1 MQTPRFSV
9 VIPSYNQAPFVG
21 DAIQSVLEQTYPDF
35 EIIVVDDAS
44 PDNSNEIIQGF
55 TDPRV
60 RLIRHEKNRGLP
72 AARNTGMRA
81 ARGEY
86 IALLDAD
93 DYFHP
98 EKLAAHAAF
107 IEHNSEVEITY
118 NSRFDLHH
126 SADKIR
132 AIYRPPESISLT
144 ELVLSFPFS
153 PSDMVL
159 RRACIED
166 AGLFDESYRC
176 GGEDLDYPC
185 RLALAGKRFAR
196 VDRALNYRRFHTG
209 RRKKRLDCRAND
221 YAHALTQIFDDPR
234 FPADLLHL
242 RSQTFANHYLEVACW
257 ALMQEEYVFGN
268 KMLRK
273 ISDLESDIFDGNPA
287 PLVRALLKQSIRD
300 FQEDHETHM
309 RRIFASLESPFD
321 RLRTQLDWAIA
332 HGYLRKGVQEI
343 LWDRIETGEQYL
355 RAAKEH
361 QAAAEPPLLDAAV
374 AQLLL
379 IRQELGDNVAEHALD
394 NLVKVLPIVGNA
406 SDIRYVRGVYN
417 LNQAFARY
425 RAGKSSATLR
435 ALGRVAR
442 HAPEKLINRGAA
454 AIAVKSLLRIHP
466 KRSGI
471 SDHNQTP

>member
-221 YAHALTQIFDDPR
+221 YTHALTQIFDDPR
-234 FPADLLHL
+234 FPLRAEPHKEVELAFGGVPKGAGYLTFMKAWYKRAKLLEEAWEKAQREGREIGPEELKALEEKLGFAPAFRRTEPMPPGWESWFRFYDFEIRGDVAMCLYDDGGSLRQAFLVKKAGKWYIADL
-242 RSQTFANHYLEVACW
+242 V
-257 ALMQEEYVFGN
+257 
-268 KMLRK
+268 
-273 ISDLESDIFDGNPA
+273 
-287 PLVRALLKQSIRD
+287 LLK
-300 FQEDHETHM
+300 
-309 RRIFASLESPFD
+309 
-321 RLRTQLDWAIA
+321 
-332 HGYLRKGVQEI
+332 V
-343 LWDRIETGEQYL
+343 
-355 RAAKEH
+355 
-361 QAAAEPPLLDAAV
+361 
-374 AQLLL
+374 
-379 IRQELGDNVAEHALD
+379 HA
-394 NLVKVLPIVGNA
+394 
-406 SDIRYVRGVYN
+406 
-417 LNQAFARY
+417 
-425 RAGKSSATLR
+425 
-435 ALGRVAR
+435 
-442 HAPEKLINRGAA
+442 
-454 AIAVKSLLRIHP
+454 
-466 KRSGI
+466 
-471 SDHNQTP
+471 